1 MLSSTAAPPTRSLR
15 KRQPAKLADDIDFDL
30 ETLLKEHEKT
40 GIEFR
45 AKRDA
50 KKLKNADDSDD
61 DEKYVDAFKGCD
73 AIPLDSLP
81 SLCIEKIFS
90 MMDSPQDLFNLVFS
104 CKSFMSLVTPEIVIR
119 SAVFNNLRKRD
130 KGSRKI
136 VTNIMGYIKNRSIHI
151 PSVHRLLRL
160 LNAKS
165 CERGERCWGR
175 NLKTGK
181 AMPLHHNSYCL
192 PFGLAICE
200 KCVKFGSTK
209 VPYSHFSRFQPGVAF
224 HQWNL
229 LMDPQLDTKTGE
241 LNGPLLEVLELQQI
255 ENSYSTTDDKKC
267 ALEGIVAAVH
277 TNEDKYSPQ
286 QYEEKAAAYHEIFE
300 NAEKEAVDH
309 VACLLEQDQQKYRER
324 REERIAKRMGRIRSI
339 YALLEEVLDDC
350 PLKDLAL
357 DCTWLESD
365 ERCVKFTCHIV
376 EQSMT
381 NIISAPASSSE
392 RAIIQVATEIKHIFN
407 TLSEKQFFTFSY
419 IENSSNRCRR
429 GIYEYCLNETTPLDI
444 MRSSTAGDQHFMRH
458 LEENKPVRALVRAL
472 NRVRGALPRIFALS
486 VARSDAADNDTDPAE
501 NRLDN
506 YRKLAEIVWNKK
518 SPNQYGSEIL
528 SFVAFKDTFNSSAE
542 EFQTMKKNAMDY
554 LRDQQTTRF
563 LLRDVSV
570 AGRGDFSRQD
580 ALNQVFLPKT
590 HTVWMQGTRTSAY
603 DHILNRSFESLRNLH
618 EQYFRRPGSFG
629 VSRI

>member
-90 MMDSPQDLFNLVFS
+90 MVSWVFCFMNRYRKGASISLSFPSHMSSSIFPHIFKPWRAQMDSPQDLFNLVFS

-357 DCTWLESD
+357 DCTWLEVRRMLISD
-365 ERCVKFTCHIV
+365 
-376 EQSMT
+376 
-381 NIISAPASSSE
+381 
-392 RAIIQVATEIKHIFN
+392 
-407 TLSEKQFFTFSY
+407 
-419 IENSSNRCRR
+419 
-429 GIYEYCLNETTPLDI
+429 
-444 MRSSTAGDQHFMRH
+444 
-458 LEENKPVRALVRAL
+458 
-472 NRVRGALPRIFALS
+472 
-486 VARSDAADNDTDPAE
+486 
-501 NRLDN
+501 
-506 YRKLAEIVWNKK
+506 
-518 SPNQYGSEIL
+518 
-528 SFVAFKDTFNSSAE
+528 
-542 EFQTMKKNAMDY
+542 
-554 LRDQQTTRF
+554 
-563 LLRDVSV
+563 
-570 AGRGDFSRQD
+570 
-580 ALNQVFLPKT
+580 
-590 HTVWMQGTRTSAY
+590 
-603 DHILNRSFESLRNLH
+603 
-618 EQYFRRPGSFG
+618 
-629 VSRI
+629 